1 MNRASFVTQY
11 HIMNRCSFCQG
22 NPLYEAYHDLEWGSP
37 QTNDQKLFE
46 SLVLET
52 FQAGLNWLTI
62 LKKRT
67 AFRTAF
73 DDFDIEKVADY
84 SPERIGELLENPE
97 IIRNRA
103 KIESAVANARA
114 ALNVQREYGSLANY
128 LWGFTDYQ
136 VIHNAHSSAEEIP
149 SKSELSIRLSKSLKA
164 KGFSFTGP
172 VVMYAFLQANGFIN
186 DHTTDCDLYAS
197 RKEVRQVTI

>member
-1 MNRASFVTQY
+1 
-11 HIMNRCSFCQG
+11 MNRCSFCQG

-84 SPERIGELLENPE
+84 SPEQICELLENPE

-103 KIESAVANARA
+103 KIESAVTNARA
-114 ALNVQREYGSLANY
+114 ALTVQ
-128 LWGFTDYQ
+128 
-136 VIHNAHSSAEEIP
+136 
-149 SKSELSIRLSKSLKA
+149 
-164 KGFSFTGP
+164 
-172 VVMYAFLQANGFIN
+172 
-186 DHTTDCDLYAS
+186 
-197 RKEVRQVTI
+197 